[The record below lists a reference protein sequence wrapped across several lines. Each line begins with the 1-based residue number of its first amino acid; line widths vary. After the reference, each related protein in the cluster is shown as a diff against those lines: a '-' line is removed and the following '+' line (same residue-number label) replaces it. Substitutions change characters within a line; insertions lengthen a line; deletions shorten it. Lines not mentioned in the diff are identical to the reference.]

1 MRMYLRNLTNSFAG
15 KNEAAYYPYHVSQQG
30 NSFYGLSKPQYS
42 HQVYY
47 QLASN
52 GAGAG
57 GRGGR
62 WANANGVKISF
73 VPPK

>member
-42 HQVYY
+42 HQV
-47 QLASN
+47 
-52 GAGAG
+52 
-57 GRGGR
+57 
-62 WANANGVKISF
+62 
-73 VPPK
+73 